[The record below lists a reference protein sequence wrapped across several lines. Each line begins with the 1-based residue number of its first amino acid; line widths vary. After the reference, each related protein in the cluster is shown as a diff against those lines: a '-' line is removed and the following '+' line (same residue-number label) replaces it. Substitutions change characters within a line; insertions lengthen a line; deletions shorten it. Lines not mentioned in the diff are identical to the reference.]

1 MTGDPDWLKPI
12 LKDGETLRLR
22 VLAQAAV
29 AGITPPKYVLEG
41 MPKEWLKTLYFGKVR
56 EALLATD
63 PSEVMTKQKSAAE
76 YIESVVATKSGWKAR
91 KGRNSK
97 GRAPDYLK
105 QFGMFGIT
113 RAPAFTPLASQHSLE
128 QIIDTVRRNEFS
140 VHNSSEWG
148 NDPMRA
154 EVSGP
159 LDSFG
164 IHGLNSP
171 LFVCGHANCVA
182 GVDVMPW
189 TPLDKSGRPQ
199 ELYMPMRYYEESQPK
214 VRGRILPKG
223 TYLKPSHMLVGS
235 PSAGGKYGDMHG
247 VVNVNNASGAAGAP
261 YILMENAREATSNGR
276 RASKANTTRKEIS
289 KLIDHVRAG
298 QPWSGPTMK
307 ALMQPATLTTRG
319 DAKTDLDLVIF
330 CVAMLQ
336 AGYPLAQLLLSGRGI
351 VITSTIS
358 WLMES
363 VVGGPWTESLDAF
376 DVKAY
381 DLRGGRLVKE
391 HVRELF
397 ADHAIGDHE
406 AVSGDVSRWDLN
418 AAPGEHGLMAAH
430 WANLVAPGEHPLLF
444 GAASLPALWR
454 AEQIDRLMQQ
464 IPIGGSMKV
473 PVEVVDPET
482 AKSKVEQVEVHHLMV
497 DVRKMIVQAFQAVH
511 GAGVT
516 LAGYTIPTQTYKVPV
531 PTSILEFGD
540 DAPAGEEWFIH
551 AHGCIRSG
559 SLLTSANNSTLND
572 YCVEGAYRALQ
583 KLGAK
588 STFVQ
593 RRAKLAGVPPPT
605 HITAPPNGVDGF
617 FRGDDSLIKF
627 LRTFVIKYDGGTYD
641 LGQKFALLMALT
653 GRYGNYAKQLYGT
666 RAEPLYEFASV
677 VYSKQRPGGIT
688 PSKRSQERSITT
700 EGTTSAGERLPM
712 TEEEADNLASQGGVL
727 DLGKVTDQLSA
738 KMRLLPQAGSDV
750 PLSRFGNPTPG
761 HEDLLRSLAYL
772 DRHGLVYDLAGL
784 SPEEYQLVLEAEATR
799 FASREARKSGASK
812 LTQQQLRDE
821 YMDADLNR
829 QLVEFAK
836 ERGQKQLPGRRS
848 EAAVRDFETRVSQV
862 RKGNSGYLFD

>member
-12 LKDGETLRLR
+12 IRDGETLRQR

-29 AGITPPKYVLEG
+29 AGITPPKYVLDG

-56 EALLATD
+56 EALLAVD

-76 YIESVVATKSGWKAR
+76 YIEQVVAPRSGWKAR
-91 KGRNSK
+91 KGRKGK

-105 QFGMFGIT
+105 QFGMFGVT

-128 QIIDTVRRNEFS
+128 QIIENVRRSES
-140 VHNSSEWG
+140 AVSSSTEWG
-148 NDPMRA
+148 NDPMKA
-154 EVSGP
+154 EVTGP

-189 TPLDKSGRPQ
+189 TPLDQSGRPQ

-214 VRGRILPKG
+214 VRGRILPPG
-223 TYLKPSHMLVGS
+223 TYLKPSHLLVGS
-235 PSAGGKYGDMHG
+235 PSAGGKYGDGHG
-247 VVNVNNASGAAGAP
+247 VVNVNNAAGAAGAP

-276 RASKANTTRKEIS
+276 RASKANTTKREIQ

-319 DAKTDLDLVIF
+319 DAKSDLDLVIF
-330 CVAMLQ
+330 TTAMLQ
-336 AGYPLAQLLLSGRGI
+336 AGYPLAHLLLSGRGI

-363 VVGGPWTESLDAF
+363 IVGGPWTEALDAF

-381 DLRGGRLVKE
+381 DLRGRRLVKE

-397 ADHAIGDHE
+397 ASHAQGKHE
-406 AVSGDVSRWDLN
+406 SVSGDVSRWDLN

-430 WANLVAPGEHPLLF
+430 WANLLPPGEHPLLF

-454 AEQIDRLMQQ
+454 AEQIDRLMAT
-464 IPIGGSMKV
+464 IPVGDSMKV
-473 PVEVVDPET
+473 SVEVVDPET
-482 AKSKVEQVEVHHLMV
+482 AKSHVEEVEVHHLMV
-497 DVRKMIVQAFQAVH
+497 DLRKMVVQAFQAVH

-516 LAGYTIPTQTYKVPV
+516 LAGYDIPAQTYKVPV

-540 DAPAGEEWFIH
+540 TRPAGEEWFIH

-572 YCVEGAYRALQ
+572 YEVEAGYRALAR
-583 KLGAK
+583 LGAK

-605 HITAPPNGVDGF
+605 RITAPPEGVDGF
-617 FRGDDSLIKF
+617 FRGDDSLIEF
-627 LRTFVIKYDGGTYD
+627 TRDFQIMSAEGPYD
-641 LGQKFALLMALT
+641 LGQKFALLMAMS
-653 GRYGNYAKQLYGT
+653 GRYGNYAKQLFGT
-666 RAEPLYEFASV
+666 RAQPLYEFASV
-677 VYSKQRPGGIT
+677 VYSQDRPGGIT

-712 TEEEADNLASQGGVL
+712 TEEEAENLATSGGVL

-750 PLSRFGNPTPG
+750 PLSAFGNPTPG
-761 HEDLLRSLAYL
+761 HEELLRNIAFM

-784 SPEEYQLVLEAEATR
+784 TPEEYKLVLEAEAVR
-799 FASREARKSGASK
+799 YASREARKSGATK

-821 YMDADLNR
+821 YMEADLNR

-836 ERGQKQLPGRRS
+836 IRGEKQMPGRRPQ
-848 EAAVRDFETRVSQV
+848 AALRDFETRVSQT
-862 RKGNSGYLFD
+862 RKGNSGYLF